1 LRTEYGL
8 SNQQSAIRNP
18 QSTMH
23 PLTVQLECPLFDSF
37 RVRQVAGMFD
47 LTVEPA
53 LRESFRAEIPSLD
66 EPWSIGV
73 IVGPSGSGKTSL
85 ARAAFGPALYEPTP
99 WPTDR
104 AVIDCLGELPIKQL
118 TRTLTA
124 VGLSSPRTWL
134 KPYAVLSN
142 GERFRCELARAL
154 LLKGDA
160 GMKCDGGKGRG
171 GDGEKEGELEVV
183 RASALVPPSPLR
195 PVPPSLPPMLVFDE
209 FTSVVDRTVARIG
222 SAAVSKA
229 IRGGIVNVRF
239 VAVTCHEDVVR
250 WLGPD
255 WVLDMSGPSLSRGR
269 VRRPPIAIEISR
281 CDRSMWKQFERHHY
295 LTGTLHRGAAC
306 FLARFEHRPAAFAS
320 VLPFPHP
327 LRPGWREHRLVCL
340 PDFQG
345 VGIGSALSDFVAS
358 LYVATGKPYFSTT
371 SHPAMIHHRAN
382 SPLWKMHRAP
392 APVSRHAQSSHKT
405 TCMAV
410 TNSRERITAGF
421 EYVGPPRAE
430 HAQRLGMFLSVSSV
444 VQIFLEFDHGLHG

>member
-1 LRTEYGL
+1 MLP
-8 SNQQSAIRNP
+8 I
-18 QSTMH
+18 
-23 PLTVQLECPLFDSF
+23 TVQLQCPLFDSF

-47 LTVEPA
+47 LQVDQPTLGE
-53 LRESFRAEIPSLD
+53 EIRAEVPSPD

-85 ARAAFGPALYEPTP
+85 ARAAFGPAVYAPQP
-99 WPTDR
+99 WPADR

-124 VGLSSPRTWL
+124 VGLSAPRTWL

-154 LLKGDA
+154 LTKGDA
-160 GMKCDGGKGRG
+160 GRKCDGERGRR
-171 GDGEKEGELEVV
+171 GDGEKERTPENVPTT
-183 RASALVPPSPLR
+183 ALVPPSPHPPIPPSPLR
-195 PVPPSLPPMLVFDE
+195 PVPPSPPTTVVFDE
-209 FTSVVDRTVARIG
+209 FTSVVDRTVARIA

-229 IRGGIVNVRF
+229 IRSGTVNVRF
-239 VAVTCHEDVVR
+239 VAVTCHYDVVR

-269 VRRPPIAIEISR
+269 VRCPPIALEITR
-281 CDRSMWKQFERHHY
+281 CDRSIWSLFERHHY
-295 LTGTLHRGAAC
+295 LTGSLHRGAAC
-306 FLARFEHRPAAFAS
+306 FLARFEDRPAAFAA

-327 LRPGWREHRLVCL
+327 RRPGWREHRLVCL

-358 LYVATGKPYFSTT
+358 CYVATGKPYFSTT
-371 SHPAMIHHRAN
+371 SHPAMIHHRAK

-392 APVSRHAQSSHKT
+392 APVSRHARSSRDT
-405 TCMAV
+405 TCMADS
-410 TNSRERITAGF
+410 NSRGRVTAGF
-421 EYVGPPRAE
+421 EYVGPPRLRDAW
-430 HAQRLGMFLSVSSV
+430 RLGVARAV
-444 VQIFLEFDHGLHG
+444 VKSG